1 MSEIT
6 YAYFGG
12 LEKSRDDKGFLVV
25 KGLAT
30 DDTLDLDQQICD
42 PEWLK
47 TAMPKW
53 FEIGNIREQHDGSKA
68 VGKATSMAAKGTG
81 FEIGAKIVDPVAAM
95 KLEEGVY
102 TGFSIGIKGAYV
114 DYNDDRAPGG
124 VIKAGTIC
132 EISVVD
138 RPANPSCSLELAK
151 SVNGVMTKSV
161 ELQENDM
168 TNAPEQEPGEYY
180 LPCPACNGTG
190 EVHTGTDQGAA
201 THPCEACD
209 GSGKASSLDSENIPT
224 LPATSNPALAGE
236 LMNDPLADGKSV
248 DAEVAKKDYSDD
260 ERDAMADKG
269 EALPDGS
276 FPIKTVKDLKNAIQS
291 FGRAKNP
298 AKAKAHIKARAEALG
313 KEDLIPENWKAVDAD
328 VAKADDME
336 HDPADLA
343 DVRAGL
349 IALIKAELDEMLAG
363 DENEICDVQELL
375 CSLSIF
381 LDWWTDEASE
391 NETSAPFTGWDND
404 SSGDDTMAYI
414 GLGVSADLV
423 KAVGASTA
431 TDEIKSEFKAEVRK
445 ALGLDDELTAIKTAY
460 TEATEQLELLKA
472 EMDIVKNFA
481 APSDISL
488 IRPDKRG
495 ESISKAAK
503 LRLEV
508 RQARES
514 AKSAMG
520 DAALRELYNQKAD
533 ELEAQL
539 AALENN

>member
-114 DYNDDRAPGG
+114 DYNDPRAPGG
-124 VIKAGTIC
+124 VIKSGTVV
-132 EISVVD
+132 EVSVVD
-138 RPANPSCSLELAK
+138 RPANPACSLELAK

-168 TNAPEQEPGEYY
+168 TNAPEQEVGGYY

-190 EVHTGTDQGAA
+190 EVHTGVDQGSAM
-201 THPCEACD
+201 HPCEACD
-209 GSGKASSLDSENIPT
+209 GSGKASSLDSENVPT

-236 LMNDPLADGKSV
+236 LMNDPLADGKST

-269 EALPDGS
+269 QALPDGS
-276 FPIKTVKDLKNAIQS
+276 FPIKTVKDLKNAIQA
-291 FGRAKNP
+291 FGRAKDP

-313 KEDLIPENWKAVDAD
+313 KEDLIPENWKGADAD
-328 VAKADDME
+328 LVKADDME
-336 HDPADLA
+336 HDPAELSA
-343 DVRAGL
+343 VRAGL
-349 IALIKAELDEMLAG
+349 ISLIKAELDEMLAG

-381 LDWWTDEASE
+381 LDWWTGEASE

-404 SSGDDTMAYI
+404 STGDDMAYI

-423 KAVGASTA
+423 KAVGASNA
-431 TDEIKSEFKAEVRK
+431 TDEIKSEFKAEIRK
-445 ALGLDDELTAIKTAY
+445 ALGVDDELTAIKTAHS
-460 TEATEQLELLKA
+460 EAIEQLELLKA

-488 IRPDKRG
+488 MRPDKRG
-495 ESISKAAK
+495 ETISKTAK
-503 LRLEV
+503 LRLEAK
-508 RQARES
+508 QARES
-514 AKSAMG
+514 AKSATA

-533 ELEAQL
+533 RLEAEL